1 MTILLITIL
10 KHLSING
17 IGYPFFVVEPIK
29 ANIMQYCLKCGK
41 ERVYSIIPLIPSLVW
56 IFREQPIKMKYQKN
70 GRLNHE

>member
-17 IGYPFFVVEPIK
+17 KGYPFFVVEPIK
-29 ANIMQYCLKCGK
+29 ANIMQYCSNCGK

-56 IFREQPIKMKYQKN
+56 IFRE
-70 GRLNHE
+70 